1 MGISSIDN
9 NIFFNTSVRYLKIE
23 VDFIILIFYII
34 IKILVEYY
42 NKEWVEL
49 KEIYCNEY
57 FIK

>member
-9 NIFFNTSVRYLKIE
+9 NIFFNMSVRYLKIE

-42 NKEWVEL
+42 NKDRVEL

>member
-42 NKEWVEL
+42 NKDWVEL
-49 KEIYCNEY
+49 
-57 FIK
+57 